1 MVKTEMYPIER
12 KITMDELNNRIKKVE
27 KDVRVLNRLHFIKN
41 RYLGDSVEIASSKV
55 GVTKRVGYIWQERW
69 NKDGYDGL
77 IPRFGGGRPS
87 KLREDQKN
95 ELIDLLKERDDWTT
109 NEVRDL
115 IKERFDV
122 SYTLKQ
128 VRVILRSFGFRYG
141 KPYPHE
147 HRRPKNA
154 EDILKKGWMNR

>member
-1 MVKTEMYPIER
+1 MNKALQIE
-12 KITMDELNNRIKKVE
+12 DL
-27 KDVRVLNRLHFIKN
+27 
-41 RYLGDSVEIASSKV
+41 
-55 GVTKRVGYIWQERW
+55 
-69 NKDGYDGL
+69 
-77 IPRFGGGRPS
+77 
-87 KLREDQKN
+87 

>member
-1 MVKTEMYPIER
+1 LQIEDL
-12 KITMDELNNRIKKVE
+12 K
-27 KDVRVLNRLHFIKN
+27 
-41 RYLGDSVEIASSKV
+41 
-55 GVTKRVGYIWQERW
+55 
-69 NKDGYDGL
+69 
-77 IPRFGGGRPS
+77 
-87 KLREDQKN
+87 
-95 ELIDLLKERDDWTT
+95 LIDLLKGRDDWTT